1 MLQRPVSLSSYKQ
14 DLSPRTQLLWHV
26 VMSAIETADQTQE
39 HMDDDAIFDEIDALL
54 EEVRR
59 HCVLHS

>member
-1 MLQRPVSLSSYKQ
+1 
-14 DLSPRTQLLWHV
+14 
-26 VMSAIETADQTQE
+26 MSAIETADQTQE